1 MVAKLKIDPKDL
13 AGKSEDEKLIFTCGL
28 MLEELE
34 KNALE
39 RDNAKIESLRKELTD
54 KWTDFEARQAA
65 ASPVFRLPGIAWD
78 EDGTKAGKA
87 FSLARAAVAVKQ
99 NVWSGATYE
108 REVFDAMEQAGFR
121 QKALNAGVDV
131 QGGFLVPS
139 EVSSKVI
146 EKLLPG
152 LVSDQ
157 LGVNRIGMGAVGA
170 MSFNR
175 ETGTATASWVGEMQ
189 TAAASQQKYAQMM
202 VQPRAVSAKVDI
214 SNLLQMLAG
223 GADGAEQRFINSA
236 SRQMRLAWDRAT
248 LIGANSALGPVGI
261 ANTPG
266 VLTTSGAT
274 LTLNKLIAFTQKLRK
289 ADSLVG
295 NKLGWALTPD
305 KLEEIETMVDAANQ
319 PIVRRAI
326 DGGPLDKIRGYPYA
340 TTTQMGTTGVNTVI
354 FGAWDMATFF
364 QWFGGFVLRRSDV
377 SDTALDNDSTRVV
390 LRAYCDVGVE
400 QPTAFCVASD

>member
-1 MVAKLKIDPKDL
+1 MVAKLAIDPKAL
-13 AGKSEDEKLIFTCGL
+13 AGKSEDEKLIYTCGL

-34 KNALE
+34 KSALE

-54 KWTDFEARQAA
+54 KWTEFETRQE
-65 ASPVFRLPGIAWD
+65 ASAPRLSLPGVVWD
-78 EDGTKAGKA
+78 ADGTKAGKA
-87 FSLARAAVAVKQ
+87 FSLARAAAAVK
-99 NVWSGATYE
+99 VGDWRGASYE
-108 REVFDAMEQAGFR
+108 KDVFDTLERDGFR

-131 QGGFLVPS
+131 QGGFFVPS

-152 LVSDQ
+152 LVADQ
-157 LGVNRIGMGAVGA
+157 LGVARVGMGAVGA

-189 TAAASQQKYAQMM
+189 TAATSQQKYAQMM

-236 SRQMRLAWDRAT
+236 SRQMRLAWDRAV

-266 VLTTSGAT
+266 VLTTSGAS

-305 KLEEIETMVDAANQ
+305 KLEEIEIMTDATNQ
-319 PIVRRAI
+319 PIVRRSI
-326 DGGPLDKIRGYPYA
+326 DSGALDRIRGFPYA

-377 SDTALDNDSTRVV
+377 SDNALDNDTTRVV